1 MDRAPRDFVGYGED
15 PPKVRW
21 PNDARVAVSLVV
33 NFEEG
38 AERSPLYG
46 DDSMEPGGEGF
57 AVPPGFRDLRAETA
71 FSYGTRCG
79 FWRLMDI
86 FERHGTPASFFICGA
101 ALERNPRLG
110 RVITD
115 QGHEPVSH
123 GYRWMPAY
131 LLSREQERD
140 DLRRN
145 VDVIHTLTG
154 QRPLGHYSRG
164 ESPHT
169 RDLMQ
174 DDGGFVYNCDTY
186 ADDLP
191 YYAMHR
197 GAPMLMIPYSLE
209 INDTKFN
216 RPTGMS
222 EPRDLYRYLVSTFDC
237 LPSGRRDDA
246 PDDVAG
252 HPHAHRRPA
261 GAGGGHRGVHPTR
274 EVQGRRLVRPAD
286 RYRTGVDG
294 PVPPIACVGTMT
306 MPTGQGRERR
316 VSA

>member
-1 MDRAPRDFVGYGED
+1 MSVDRAPRDFVGYGEN

-21 PNDARVAVSLVV
+21 PTDARVAISLVV

-38 AERSPLYG
+38 AERSPIYG
-46 DDSMEPGGEGF
+46 DESMEPGGEGF

-79 FWRLMDI
+79 FWRLVEI
-86 FERHGTPASFFICGA
+86 FERQGTPATFFICGA
-101 ALERNPRLG
+101 ALERNPRMG
-110 RVITD
+110 RVITER
-115 QGHEPVSH
+115 GHEPTSH
-123 GYRWMPAY
+123 GYRWLPAY

-145 VDVIHTLTG
+145 VEVIRALTG

-169 RDLMQ
+169 QDLVQ

-191 YYAMHR
+191 YYVMHR
-197 GAPMLMIPYSLE
+197 GAPMLMVPYSLE

-237 LPSGRRDDA
+237 L
-246 PDDVAG
+246 
-252 HPHAHRRPA
+252 HREGETTPRMMSLGIHMRIGGRPA
-261 GAGGGHRGVHPTR
+261 RAAAIEAFIRYAKSKGGAWFARRIDIARAWLEQFPHSQAT
-274 EVQGRRLVRPAD
+274 GR
-286 RYRTGVDG
+286 
-294 PVPPIACVGTMT
+294 
-306 MPTGQGRERR
+306 
-316 VSA
+316 